1 MKRVEYLPK
10 KMAEREAALVA
21 SPASGQDWDRPTA
34 PGQFRSFAEEDSI
47 RVVSEV
53 NFMPLMRRRRIMTRN
68 EKHLVERSFA
78 QVMPIAETAAE
89 LFYGRLFELDP
100 TLRPMFRGDMR
111 EQGRKLMQMLA
122 VAVYGLDRLHEIL
135 PAVRAMGRRHAGYGV
150 TDEHYDTVASA
161 LLWTLEQGLGEQFTP
176 DVKAAW
182 VSVYTMLANA
192 MKSGAMEQAG

>member
-1 MKRVEYLPK
+1 
-10 KMAEREAALVA
+10 
-21 SPASGQDWDRPTA
+21 
-34 PGQFRSFAEEDSI
+34 
-47 RVVSEV
+47 
-53 NFMPLMRRRRIMTRN
+53 MTLN
-68 EKHLVERSFA
+68 EKNLVLRSFA

-122 VAVYGLDRLHEIL
+122 VAVHGLDRLHEIL

-192 MKSGAMEQAG
+192 MKSGRNGAGRVDYARISLTTSPCTSVSRKSRPLYRYVSLV